1 MIKNNKAVIA
11 GVLLWWAIMTTSCQ
25 HEKENKNPIIKCE
38 DSLVFES
45 HTTCNKNQPDF
56 VPELIYFC
64 VFVRNNKDQTVR
76 FSFKKVIKPVNNP
89 KLTEECIQS
98 TGISQNSVD
107 AADSLL
113 VVYEQYLTWL
123 HDHGLDKN
131 DPPMDCYIPEELY
144 NFIWKN
150 GACNKALLESGGSET
165 EPANDLARID
175 DPMEVDDEVAEQQP
189 TTSKT
194 NANDIDMTGSNA
206 NEEVIGQSEDLELV
220 GARENTEIEEK
231 GKEAGDTIHVN
242 MAKRKA
248 GATLRIDGAKK
259 PKKSDLPAE
268 NLNDASPDVQDQ
280 STSRPVCCSLPPEMR
295 YNVSNRICSGYRL
308 TCQESGATPCEGD
321 HKNCCYASCR
331 IPPDA
336 DYMGLKTG
344 RKAMD
349 YCMTCFEKV
358 EDKQKIR
365 FVKLKNQNDIFEDL
379 LKCGKCSTHWHRCCA
394 FHFEEK
400 DEFKCNTCLKKAG
413 IKPTMRTLKSI
424 ALSTDALMMEKK
436 LNEVL
441 EAQLGSEESSSG
453 KISVRSL
460 ISYPKRK
467 MTKAMVPS
475 FYKTQFEKK
484 YGPSITYKTRTIMVF
499 QRQNDVDVLFCVLFV
514 QEYENLVKSPSESWF
529 VINYLDT
536 AQLIRPVEVKKS
548 IYTAVI
554 LSYINF
560 ARSIGLLHGYLWSNP
575 PEQGDDYVF
584 NCHPKTQGYLNQ
596 TLLNKWYRTVL
607 SQGKAQSIVDHYHD
621 FKESE
626 IQNTEDLPIF
636 VDSLWSKVMLE
647 LENSCKKFKDPKEMF
662 EKNMKT
668 EDFPQHQHDNFFIY
682 LNKLDSVPKM
692 TTATR
697 TKIAWLLESEEFL
710 RHCIRRNWEF
720 ADSRRAAFASAS
732 IVQVLNEIF

>member
-1 MIKNNKAVIA
+1 
-11 GVLLWWAIMTTSCQ
+11 MTTSCQ

-107 AADSLL
+107 AADSLF

-194 NANDIDMTGSNA
+194 NADDIDMTGSNA
-206 NEEVIGQSEDLELV
+206 NEEVIGQS
-220 GARENTEIEEK
+220 
-231 GKEAGDTIHVN
+231 
-242 MAKRKA
+242 
-248 GATLRIDGAKK
+248 
-259 PKKSDLPAE
+259 
-268 NLNDASPDVQDQ
+268 
-280 STSRPVCCSLPPEMR
+280 
-295 YNVSNRICSGYRL
+295 
-308 TCQESGATPCEGD
+308 D

-336 DYMGLKTG
+336 DYMGLTTG

-349 YCMTCFEKV
+349 YCLTCFDKVADEEK
-358 EDKQKIR
+358 KR
-365 FVKLKNQNDIFEDL
+365 FEKLKNENDMFEDF
-379 LKCGKCSTHWHRCCA
+379 LKCRKCSAHWHRCCA

-400 DEFKCNTCLKKAG
+400 DEFECNTCLKKAG
-413 IKPTMRTLKSI
+413 VKPIMRTLKSI
-424 ALSTDALMMEKK
+424 ELSTDALMMEKK

-441 EAQLGSEESSSG
+441 EAQLVAQKSSRG

-536 AQLIRPVEVKKS
+536 VQLIRPVEVKKS
-548 IYTAVI
+548 IYPAVI
-554 LSYINF
+554 LSYMDF
-560 ARSIGLLHGYLWSNP
+560 ARSIGLLRGYLWSNP

-596 TLLNKWYRTVL
+596 TGLNNWYRLML
-607 SQGKAQSIVDHYHD
+607 SQGEAQGIVDHYHD
-621 FKESE
+621 FKESG
-626 IQNTEDLPIF
+626 IKNTKDLPLL
-636 VDSLWSKVMLE
+636 VDSLWSKVMVE
-647 LENSCKKFKDPKEMF
+647 LEEYCKRKKEPKNEF
-662 EKNMKT
+662 EKKMKK

-682 LNKLDSVPKM
+682 LNKLDSVPKV

-710 RHCIRRNWEF
+710 RHCIRHNWEF